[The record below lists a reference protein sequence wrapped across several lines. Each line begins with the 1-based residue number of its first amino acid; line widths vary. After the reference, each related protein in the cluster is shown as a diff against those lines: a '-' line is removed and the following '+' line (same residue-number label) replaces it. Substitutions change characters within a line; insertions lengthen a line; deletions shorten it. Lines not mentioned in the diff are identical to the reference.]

1 VSLHIS
7 RAQIKNFRNFA
18 DMDVVLQPTSVLL
31 GENKAGKSNFLFALR
46 LVLDNT
52 LPDSSR
58 ILRPKDF
65 YDGLANPIGET
76 VEVSVELSGFD
87 ANIGAKAILQ
97 KYLISVNPP
106 IARLTYQ
113 FRPRQTLQGAQPQS
127 VLDYEL
133 LFLDMGKQD
142 ACTDPIC
149 YQAKVDA
156 HVAKTL
162 AAKPKLVQISTAYG
176 QQKEGSVTLPRNKYV
191 EVRPD
196 KSSSKEEAT
205 RPEFKTCKFT
215 TEAIVSE
222 GIDKGEPAS
231 ALLLPS
237 LRPFQSG

>member
-1 VSLHIS
+1 MSLHIS

-58 ILRPKDF
+58 ILHPEDF
-65 YDGLANPIGET
+65 YDGLPNPIGET

-97 KYLISVNPP
+97 KYLISANPP

-127 VLDYEL
+127 VLDYEAV
-133 LFLDMGKQD
+133 LFGGVS
-142 ACTDPIC
+142 PPNRG
-149 YQAKVDA
+149 YWPSV
-156 HVAKTL
+156 
-162 AAKPKLVQISTAYG
+162 PPEKLCSTVSVQ
-176 QQKEGSVTLPRNKYV
+176 VP
-191 EVRPD
+191 
-196 KSSSKEEAT
+196 
-205 RPEFKTCKFT
+205 
-215 TEAIVSE
+215 
-222 GIDKGEPAS
+222 
-231 ALLLPS
+231 
-237 LRPFQSG
+237 PFGAN